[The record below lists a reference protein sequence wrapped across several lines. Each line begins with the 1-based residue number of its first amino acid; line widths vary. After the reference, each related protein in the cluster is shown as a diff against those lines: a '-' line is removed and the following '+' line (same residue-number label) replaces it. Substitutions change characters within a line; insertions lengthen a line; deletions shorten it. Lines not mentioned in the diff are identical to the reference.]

1 MSSISSERS
10 LITTFTQTYSVTNL
24 EDIDSTKSPI
34 AWQIY
39 EEFLG
44 GIANRQK
51 QQIASMFDDY
61 CRKNPYAVECS
72 IYSS

>member
-1 MSSISSERS
+1 MFSSSSKKS
-10 LITTFTQTYSVTNL
+10 TITTFTRTYSATNL
-24 EDIDSTKSPI
+24 QDIDSAKSPI

-44 GIANRQK
+44 SIANQQK
-51 QQIASMFDDY
+51 HQIASMFNDY
-61 CRKNPYAVECS
+61 CRQNPHAIECS

>member
-1 MSSISSERS
+1 M
-10 LITTFTQTYSVTNL
+10 NL
-24 EDIDSTKSPI
+24 EDIDSAKSPI

-44 GIANRQK
+44 NIANRQK

-61 CRKNPYAVECS
+61 CRQNPDAIECS
-72 IYSS
+72 IY

>member
-1 MSSISSERS
+1 MLSSSSERS
-10 LITTFTQTYSVTNL
+10 IITTFTNTYSATNL
-24 EDIDSTKSPI
+24 EDIDSAKSPI

-44 GIANRQK
+44 NIANRQK

-61 CRKNPYAVECS
+61 CRQNPHALECS
-72 IYSS
+72 IY